1 MTKFDYLIFI
11 MLKKILKNLRL
22 ILINNQREK
31 KLAEYFCKI
40 ILNNHNSKKIKI
52 LDFGSGYEPKIAF
65 YLLEK
70 LNNSGKKV
78 FIDCYDFY
86 KKKELIKLNNH
97 KNINF
102 INLKNLKFNKKK
114 YDFSLICDVIHHIG
128 VEKENILKKILI
140 NLKLKS
146 KFILIKDHFENGF
159 FSRTILRCMDFIGNY
174 YNNVNIPN
182 KYFKEKEFSNL
193 IDISHLKIHLKIIG
207 LRIYS
212 RIFFF
217 AHPKFQFIYL
227 LK

>member
-1 MTKFDYLIFI
+1 

-97 KNINF
+97 KNIKF
-102 INLKNLKFNKKK
+102 INLRNLKYNKKK
-114 YDFSLICDVIHHIG
+114 YDFSLICDVFHHIG
-128 VEKENILKKILI
+128 VEKESILKKILI

-159 FSRTILRCMDFIGNY
+159 YSRTILRCMDFIGNY

-182 KYFKEKEFSNL
+182 KYFNEKKFSNL

-217 AHPKFQFIYL
+217 ARPKFQFIYL